1 MDFHT
6 PGFYVGAAI
15 LPHTKR
21 VAEDKS
27 AARMHGR
34 IGLSGGLRNS
44 HFCCWP
50 RQPDA
55 HPFCDGRL
63 IGPPLCGLF
72 FADKNH
78 LSLSGMFLFKFCVY
92 DRLRQQPPKE
102 LKVNH
107 LYDSEDDGTYDHED
121 ISEGTICPACS
132 GSGEGMYDGTQC
144 DRCKGCG
151 EVAR

>member
-1 MDFHT
+1 V
-6 PGFYVGAAI
+6 GF
-15 LPHTKR
+15 
-21 VAEDKS
+21 
-27 AARMHGR
+27 
-34 IGLSGGLRNS
+34 
-44 HFCCWP
+44 
-50 RQPDA
+50 
-55 HPFCDGRL
+55 
-63 IGPPLCGLF
+63 F

-107 LYDSEDDGTYDHED
+107 LYDSEENGTYDRED
-121 ISEGTICPACS
+121 TNEGTICPACS
-132 GSGEGMYDGTQC
+132 GSGEGMYDGTRC